1 MTNKQK
7 CDKLAKILE
16 TVAEKMRDPSIGGKV
31 WTAEEPALQTLVA
44 QLSIIL
50 KRATEIS
57 NDVPPRSLRK
67 ISGIRKG
74 RNKEEESVEDDWPDI
89 ISD

>member
-7 CDKLAKILE
+7 CDKLAKILD

-31 WTAEEPALQTLVA
+31 WETEELALQTLVA
-44 QLSIIL
+44 QLSVIL

-57 NDVPPRSLRK
+57 NDIPPRSLRK
-67 ISGIRKG
+67 SSLARRGKA
-74 RNKEEESVEDDWPDI
+74 KQEEDVEDDWPDI

>member
-16 TVAEKMRDPSIGGKV
+16 TVAAKMRDPNIGNKV
-31 WTAEEPALQTLVA
+31 WETEEPALQTLVA
-44 QLSIIL
+44 QLSVLL

-57 NDVPPRSLRK
+57 NDIPRRSLRGSK
-67 ISGIRKG
+67 INSKS
-74 RNKEEESVEDDWPDI
+74 KQEEEFEDDWPDV